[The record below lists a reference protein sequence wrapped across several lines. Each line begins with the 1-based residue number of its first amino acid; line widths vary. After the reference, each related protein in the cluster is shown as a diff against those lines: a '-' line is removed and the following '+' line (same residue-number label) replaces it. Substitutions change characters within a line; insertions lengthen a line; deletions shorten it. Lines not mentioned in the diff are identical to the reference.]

1 VSGQLHA
8 PAALPPGKRPGT
20 HFIGGWVDPRA
31 GLDDMEKWKFL
42 AYWDSNSRPP
52 DRPARSQ
59 SLYRLSYPGSTPPT
73 SAEVKKMWIYTS
85 TPPYVFMG

>member
-31 GLDDMEKWKFL
+31 GLDDMEK
-42 AYWDSNSRPP
+42 
-52 DRPARSQ
+52 
-59 SLYRLSYPGSTPPT
+59 
-73 SAEVKKMWIYTS
+73 
-85 TPPYVFMG
+85 